1 MQATRSSTPQF
12 QGKVALIT
20 GGTTGIGRATAIAFA
35 REGARVVVS
44 GRKADEGEKT
54 VALAREA
61 GGEARFVRA
70 DVARPEEVENLVR
83 ETVRAFGRL
92 DVAFNNAGVDEV
104 IGPLAEKDL
113 DTYARVFDVNVRGLF
128 LSMKHEIP
136 ALLDSGGGTIVNNA
150 SVAGLIGF
158 GGVAI
163 YTASKH
169 AVAGFTRA
177 AAMEYA
183 PRGVRVN
190 AVAPGAIQTP
200 MLERFSESVPLD
212 KLASMHPIGRIGNPE
227 EVAAAVLWLCSPGS
241 SFVTGTVLPV
251 DGGFTAQ

>member
-136 ALLDSGGGTIVNNA
+136 ALLDSGGGTVVNNA